1 MPHFQIKKLNQTK
14 LFPLKSVSDVLL
26 SLMQSVVLTPNNCLG
41 FRVSKIIRMCN
52 KISAAFSNGKNQTKL
67 FPLKSVSDVLLSLMQ
82 SVVLFV
88 GKYCFQ
94 YLHWFWFH
102 LVSETEENIWG
113 RMDLQAWRING
124 ENLFWSIQVFEWCF
138 YILSQNSCGM
148 SVCVAFLFLHFVRI
162 GSSQELFHSLPDSLY
177 QVGIFVED

>member
-1 MPHFQIKKLNQTK
+1 MEKPNQT
-14 LFPLKSVSDVLL
+14 FP
-26 SLMQSVVLTPNNCLG
+26 
-41 FRVSKIIRMCN
+41 F
-52 KISAAFSNGKNQTKL
+52 KISFWCPAQSDAFCCTDTDQYPWFQSIQNTQDVWQNKCRISKWKNQTKL